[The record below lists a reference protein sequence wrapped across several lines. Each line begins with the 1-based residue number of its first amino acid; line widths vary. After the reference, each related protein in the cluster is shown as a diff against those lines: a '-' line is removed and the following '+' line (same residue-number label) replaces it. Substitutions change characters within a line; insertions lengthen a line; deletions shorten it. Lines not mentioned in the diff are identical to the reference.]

1 MSIDDIID
9 FYNQIRFEISKV
21 IVGGDIYVKLL
32 TIALLS
38 RGHVLLEG
46 VPGIAKTLIAKSFS
60 RVLNLEFRRI
70 QFTPDML
77 PADLLGTYIFN
88 QKILDFE
95 FKPGPIFSN
104 IILADEIN
112 RAPPKTQSALLEA
125 MQERQ
130 VTTDGKTM
138 KLPEPF
144 MVIATQNPIEHEGT
158 YPLPEAQLDRF
169 MFRIVMNYPSS
180 NEEIEILKR
189 ANAGI
194 DESLINPIPVNIID
208 FISYIEHNVYVS
220 DDIITYIQKLVTLTR
235 VKTDKIL
242 LGCSPRAAVVLLKA
256 SKVNAA
262 IEGRDYV
269 IPDDVKSLVF
279 YVFNHRILVRPEVL
293 IQGSQY
299 SSLGTYNVI
308 SQIIDEII
316 KSVEPPR

>member
-1 MSIDDIID
+1 
-9 FYNQIRFEISKV
+9 
-21 IVGGDIYVKLL
+21 
-32 TIALLS
+32 
-38 RGHVLLEG
+38 
-46 VPGIAKTLIAKSFS
+46 
-60 RVLNLEFRRI
+60 
-70 QFTPDML
+70 ML

-88 QKILDFE
+88 QKTLDFE

-130 VTTDGKTM
+130 VTTDGRTM

-169 MFRIVMNYPSS
+169 MFRIVMNYPSP

-189 ANAGI
+189 ANIGI
-194 DESLINPIPVNIID
+194 DESLINPIQVNIID
-208 FISYIEHNVYVS
+208 FINYIEHNVYVS

-235 VKTDKIL
+235 MKTDKIL

-269 IPDDVKSLVF
+269 IPDDVKSLIF
-279 YVFNHRILVRPEVL
+279 YVFNHRILVRPEIL
-293 IQGSQY
+293 IQDSQY

-316 KSVEPPR
+316 KSIEPPR

>member
-1 MSIDDIID
+1 MNIDDIID
-9 FYNQIRFEISKV
+9 FYNQVRSEISKV

-88 QKILDFE
+88 QKMLDFE

-189 ANAGI
+189 ANVGI

-208 FISYIEHNVYVS
+208 FVNYIEHNIYVS
-220 DDIITYIQKLVTLTR
+220 DDIIAYIQKLVTLTR
-235 VKTDKIL
+235 TKTDKIL
-242 LGCSPRAAVVLLKA
+242 LGCSPRAAVILLRA

-279 YVFNHRILVRPEVL
+279 YVFNHRILVKPEIL

-299 SSLGTYNVI
+299 GSLGTYNII

-316 KSVEPPR
+316 KSIEPPR

>member
-1 MSIDDIID
+1 MDVDDIIN
-9 FYNQIRFEISKV
+9 FYNRVKSEISKV
-21 IVGGDIYVKLL
+21 VVGGDVYIKLL

-38 RGHVLLEG
+38 HGHVLLEG

-60 RVLNLEFRRI
+60 RVLNLEFKRI

-88 QKILDFE
+88 QKTLDFE
-95 FKPGPIFSN
+95 FKPGPVFAN

-169 MFRIVMNYPSS
+169 MFRIIMNYPSP
-180 NEEIEILKR
+180 NEEVEILRK

-194 DESLINPIPVNIID
+194 DESIINPISYNIVEFID
-208 FISYIEHNVYVS
+208 YIEHNIYVS
-220 DDIITYIQKLVTLTR
+220 NDIITYIQKLIASTR
-235 VKTDKIL
+235 IKTDKIL

-262 IEGRDYV
+262 IEGRKYV
-269 IPDDVKSLVF
+269 IPDDVKALVF
-279 YVFNHRILVRPEVL
+279 YVFNHRILIRPEIL
-293 IQGSQY
+293 IQESQQ
-299 SSLGTYNVI
+299 SSLGTYSVLF
-308 SQIIDEII
+308 QIIDEIV

>member
-1 MSIDDIID
+1 MDVDDIIN
-9 FYNQIRFEISKV
+9 FYNRVKSEISKV
-21 IVGGDIYVKLL
+21 VVGGDVYIKLL

-38 RGHVLLEG
+38 HGHVLLEG

-60 RVLNLEFRRI
+60 RVLNLEFKRI

-88 QKILDFE
+88 QKTLDFE
-95 FKPGPIFSN
+95 FKPGPVFAN

-169 MFRIVMNYPSS
+169 MFRIIMNYPSP
-180 NEEIEILKR
+180 NEEVEILRK

-194 DESLINPIPVNIID
+194 DESIINPISYNIVEFID
-208 FISYIEHNVYVS
+208 YIEHNIYVS
-220 DDIITYIQKLVTLTR
+220 NDIITYIQKLIASTR
-235 VKTDKIL
+235 IKTDKIL

-262 IEGRDYV
+262 IEGRKYV
-269 IPDDVKSLVF
+269 IPDDVKALVF
-279 YVFNHRILVRPEVL
+279 YVFNHRILIRPEIL
-293 IQGSQY
+293 IQESQQ
-299 SSLGTYNVI
+299 SPLGTYSVLF
-308 SQIIDEII
+308 QIIDEIV

>member
-1 MSIDDIID
+1 MNINDVID
-9 FYNQIRFEISKV
+9 FYNKVRFEISKV
-21 IVGGDIYVKLL
+21 IVGGDTYIKLL

-46 VPGIAKTLIAKSFS
+46 IPGIAKTLIAKSFS
-60 RVLNLEFRRI
+60 RALNLEFRRI

-88 QKILDFE
+88 QKTLDFE

-130 VTTDGKTM
+130 VTTDGRTM

-169 MFRIVMNYPSS
+169 MFRIVMNYPSP

-189 ANAGI
+189 ANIGI
-194 DESLINPIPVNIID
+194 DESLINPIQVNIID
-208 FISYIEHNVYVS
+208 FINYIEHNVYVS

-235 VKTDKIL
+235 MKTDKIL

-269 IPDDVKSLVF
+269 IPDDVKSLIF
-279 YVFNHRILVRPEVL
+279 YVFNHRILVRPEIL
-293 IQGSQY
+293 IQDSQY

-316 KSVEPPR
+316 KSIEPPR